1 MGGQLGGAAAPFLVG
16 LLLDSYG
23 WSQVFLCMAIG
34 SFASL
39 LVLLTI
45 AEPVPVS
52 Q

>member
-1 MGGQLGGAAAPFLVG
+1 MV
-16 LLLDSYG
+16 
-23 WSQVFLCMAIG
+23 IG

-52 Q
+52 ITSDTSTN